1 MLNQVTK
8 IWIAL
13 AFCLMLTS
21 PSIAG
26 DRMDINFEKGKTGS
40 ERGLEY
46 EYSFSVR
53 NAATGAPISDAEF
66 MIATDMPAMP
76 GAHHMPHVA
85 GVPTGV
91 PGKYRAKID
100 FDMAGKWSLILRFTK
115 PQRDQIVLTDHIE
128 NYACEGA
135 SCKSDHGHM
144 DHSPEHSKNTEKRK
158 AHSH

>member
-1 MLNQVTK
+1 MV
-8 IWIAL
+8 A
-13 AFCLMLTS
+13 S

-26 DRMDINFEKGKTGS
+26 DRMDIEFEKGKTGS

-85 GVPTGV
+85 GVPTGA
-91 PGKYRAKID
+91 PGEYRAKID

-128 NYACEGA
+128 NYACADA

-144 DHSPEHSKNTEKRK
+144 NHQSKNNEGIHKHKNHT
-158 AHSH
+158 H

>member
-1 MLNQVTK
+1 MKLWMAAV
-8 IWIAL
+8 ICMVFVVPSMAGERL
-13 AFCLMLTS
+13 AVE
-21 PSIAG
+21 
-26 DRMDINFEKGKTGS
+26 FEKGKTGA

-46 EYSFSVR
+46 EYSFTVR
-53 NAATGAPISDAEF
+53 NAATGSPISDAEF

-85 GVPTGV
+85 GTPTKT
-91 PGKYRAKID
+91 PGEYRAKID

-115 PQRDQIVLTDHIE
+115 PHRDQVVLADHID
-128 NYACEGA
+128 NYACADA

-144 DHSPEHSKNTEKRK
+144 NHSPEHSKNTEKRK